1 MPLKISLCPQI
12 MEKNYTK
19 RREICFR
26 AERAPGNSG
35 SQSLV
40 VLQLVLL
47 QAHTA
52 MLSPDFCLQLKPL
65 KCTDTHNTRT
75 QKRVNFVY
83 PRGLIFLII
92 QLTSRFSGPTFF
104 GGNESCSMHLVWERK
119 NAFIRNP
126 GKRTGSSA
134 MHLLIFNCGSDA
146 PQFFLI
152 AEIALYPRFLTSLY
166 SVGAANNFV

>member
-1 MPLKISLCPQI
+1 MPLKISLCPQE
-12 MEKNYTK
+12 MEKNDTK

-26 AERAPGNSG
+26 AERAPGNILSG

-52 MLSPDFCLQLKPL
+52 MLLADFCLQLKPL

-104 GGNESCSMHLVWERK
+104 WRK
-119 NAFIRNP
+119 RELLNAFGMGEEKCIHSQSRQAH
-126 GKRTGSSA
+126 RQQR
-134 MHLLIFNCGSDA
+134 H
-146 PQFFLI
+146 
-152 AEIALYPRFLTSLY
+152 AL
-166 SVGAANNFV
+166 VNF